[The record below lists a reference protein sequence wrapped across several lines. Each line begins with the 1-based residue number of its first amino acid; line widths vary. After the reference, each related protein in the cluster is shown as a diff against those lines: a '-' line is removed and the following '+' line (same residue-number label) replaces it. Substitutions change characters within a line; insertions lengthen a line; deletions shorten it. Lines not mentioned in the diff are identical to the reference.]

1 MITWVAKHRKHPRKT
16 RAHSSRGKS
25 MNLLDWVLAAAFVGL
40 LTFAFWLILPDY
52 GWAIGI
58 VLGGYLIYRN
68 YRRA

>member
-1 MITWVAKHRKHPRKT
+1 
-16 RAHSSRGKS
+16 

-58 VLGGYLIYRN
+58 VLGGYLIYRAKRKRDALLKQQQEN
-68 YRRA
+68 QNSEDPRAIN